1 MAKITLKINGLMESL
16 ENNVT
21 DDRSK
26 EVLADLRVIRQQ
38 FHSSITRINTFYQR
52 IIAKLLL
59 MK

>member
-1 MAKITLKINGLMESL
+1 MESL